1 LLRVEEVTMS
11 GGSELRDDGPGK
23 TRPPVEARAGAP
35 EPKVTGVGRVL
46 AVDDDRAVLRAL
58 TRTLERAGHEVRAI
72 DDGRAACEALSRMRP
87 HDIDVVVADI
97 SMPGADGL
105 EVMRHAHRVDPDLPV
120 LLMTGL
126 PTVESAV
133 QALEQGALRYL
144 LKPLDPAALIDA
156 VAKAVT
162 LREGVRDGSDTR
174 ASLTPTHQ
182 RVRVGLEQRFETALA
197 NLHMVFQPI
206 VAFGERRVYAYEAL
220 VRSSEATLAQPEAL
234 FDAAEQLHRVR
245 ALSRGV
251 RVAVAHAADA
261 APPDTELF
269 VNLHAEDL
277 VDEDLFSPSAALSRH
292 ASRVVLEITER
303 APMDNIPDIHERITA
318 LRSLGF
324 RIAIDD
330 LGAGY
335 AALSSLANLQPEV
348 VKLDMSLVR
357 GIDHTPIKQRL
368 VGALQTLSEPL
379 GILVVAEGVET
390 LAERDALVAQGCDLL
405 QGYLFAQPGFPFP
418 PARF

>member
-1 LLRVEEVTMS
+1 MS
-11 GGSELRDDGPGK
+11 GGSELRDNGAGK
-23 TRPPVEARAGAP
+23 GGVPAEPRAGAV
-35 EPKVTGVGRVL
+35 EPKVSTIGRVL

-72 DDGRAACEALSRMRP
+72 DDGRTACEALSRMRP
-87 HDIDVVVADI
+87 HEIDVVVADI

-105 EVMRHAHRVDPDLPV
+105 EVMRHAHRMDPDLPV

-156 VAKAVT
+156 VAKAVAW
-162 LREGVRDGSDTR
+162 REEARDGTDAR
-174 ASLTPTHQ
+174 VSLTPTFQ
-182 RVRVGLEQRFETALA
+182 RVRVGLEQRFEAALA
-197 NLHMVFQPI
+197 NLYMVFQPI
-206 VAFGERRVYAYEAL
+206 VAFDDRRVYAYEAL
-220 VRSSEATLAQPEAL
+220 VRSAETTLGQPEAL

-245 ALSRGV
+245 DLSRAV
-251 RVAVAHAADA
+251 RRAVAHAADS
-261 APPDTELF
+261 APRDVELF

-277 VDEDLFSPSAALSRH
+277 IDEDLFSPAAALSRH
-292 ASRVVLEITER
+292 AARVVLEITER

-390 LAERDALVAQGCDLL
+390 LAERDALVAQGCDLF
-405 QGYLFAQPGFPFP
+405 QGYLFAQPGPPFP

>member
-1 LLRVEEVTMS
+1 MS
-11 GGSELRDDGPGK
+11 GGSELRGNGGGGGGTPGERR
-23 TRPPVEARAGAP
+23 TATP
-35 EPKVTGVGRVL
+35 EPKISGLGRVL

-58 TRTLERAGHEVRAI
+58 SRTLERAGHEVRAI
-72 DDGRAACEALSRMRP
+72 DDGRLACEALSRMRP
-87 HDIDVVVADI
+87 HEVDVVVADI

-105 EVMRHAHRVDPDLPV
+105 EVMRHAHRMDPDLPV

-156 VAKAVT
+156 VAKAVAW
-162 LREGVRDGSDTR
+162 REEARDGNEAR
-174 ASLTPTHQ
+174 VSLTPTYQ

-197 NLHMVFQPI
+197 NLHLAFQPI
-206 VAFGERRVYAYEAL
+206 VAFGERRVHAYEAL
-220 VRSSEATLAQPEAL
+220 ARSSEATLGQPEAL

-245 ALSRGV
+245 DLSRAV
-251 RVAVAHAADA
+251 RLAVARAAES
-261 APPDTELF
+261 APPDVEMF

-277 VDEDLFSPSAALSRH
+277 RDEDLFSAAAPLTRL

-303 APMDNIPDIHERITA
+303 APMDNIPDIHDRITA

-390 LAERDALVAQGCDLL
+390 LAERDALVAQGCNLF
-405 QGYLFAQPGFPFP
+405 QGYLFARPGTAFPSAKF
-418 PARF
+418 

>member
-1 LLRVEEVTMS
+1 MS
-11 GGSELRDDGPGK
+11 GGRDLRDNGVSHAGKPGA
-23 TRPPVEARAGAP
+23 PRAGGSEA
-35 EPKVTGVGRVL
+35 KTSGVGRVL

-58 TRTLERAGHEVRAI
+58 SRTLQRAGHDVRAI

-105 EVMRHAHRVDPDLPV
+105 EVMRHAHRMDPDLPV

-162 LREGVRDGSDTR
+162 LREGAREGSDAR
-174 ASLTPTHQ
+174 VSLTPTYH
-182 RVRVGLEQRFETALA
+182 RMRVGLEQRFEAALA

-206 VAFGERRVYAYEAL
+206 VAFGERRVHAYEAL
-220 VRSSEATLAQPEAL
+220 ARSTEATLVQPEAL

-245 ALSRGV
+245 DLSRAV
-251 RVAVAHAADA
+251 RLAVARAAEV
-261 APPDTELF
+261 APPEVELF

-277 VDEDLFSPSAALSRH
+277 IDEELFSVSTALSRH

-303 APMDNIPDIHERITA
+303 ATMDNIPDIHERITA
-318 LRSLGF
+318 LRSLGY

-390 LAERDALVAQGCDLL
+390 PAERDALVAQGCDLF
-405 QGYLFAQPGFPFP
+405 QGYLFAHPGFPFP

>member
-1 LLRVEEVTMS
+1 MS
-11 GGSELRDDGPGK
+11 GGNEVRGNGAANA
-23 TRPPVEARAGAP
+23 PVLAVATEGAT
-35 EPKVTGVGRVL
+35 KALGLGRVL

-58 TRTLERAGHEVRAI
+58 CRTLERAGHEVRSI
-72 DDGRAACEALSRMRP
+72 DDGRSACEVLSRMRP
-87 HDIDVVVADI
+87 HEIDVVVADI

-105 EVMRHAHRVDPDLPV
+105 EVMRHAHRMDPDLPV

-162 LREGVRDGSDTR
+162 LREGIRDGIDAR
-174 ASLTPTHQ
+174 ASLTPSYQ
-182 RVRVGLEQRFETALA
+182 RVRVGLEQRFESALA
-197 NLHMVFQPI
+197 NVHMVFQPI
-206 VAFGERRVYAYEAL
+206 VAYGERRVHAYEAL
-220 VRSSEATLAQPEAL
+220 ARSSEGTLGQPEAL

-245 ALSRGV
+245 DLSRAI
-251 RVAVAHAADA
+251 RMAVARSIAG
-261 APPDTELF
+261 APASAEIF

-277 VDEDLFSPSAALSRH
+277 GDDDLFSSTAPLTQY
-292 ASRVVLEITER
+292 ASRIVLEITER
-303 APMDNIPDIHERITA
+303 APMDNIPDIHDRITA
-318 LRSLGF
+318 LRSHGF

-368 VGALQTLSEPL
+368 VAALQTLSEPL
-379 GILVVAEGVET
+379 GIQVVAEGVET
-390 LAERDALVAQGCDLL
+390 PAERDALVAQGCDLF
-405 QGYLFAQPGFPFP
+405 QGYLFAHPGFPFP
-418 PARF
+418 VARF

>member
-1 LLRVEEVTMS
+1 MS
-11 GGSELRDDGPGK
+11 GGRELRDNGAGK
-23 TRPPVEARAGAP
+23 GGIPAEPEARAVQ
-35 EPKVTGVGRVL
+35 PKLSAMGRVL

-87 HDIDVVVADI
+87 HEIDVVVADI

-105 EVMRHAHRVDPDLPV
+105 EVMRHAHRMDPDLPV

-144 LKPLDPAALIDA
+144 LKPLDPASLIDA
-156 VAKAVT
+156 VAKAVAW
-162 LREGVRDGSDTR
+162 REEARDGTDAR
-174 ASLTPTHQ
+174 VSLTPTYQ

-197 NLHMVFQPI
+197 NLHMAFQPI
-206 VAFGERRVYAYEAL
+206 VAFGERRVHAYEAL
-220 VRSSEATLAQPEAL
+220 ARSSESTLAQPEAL

-245 ALSRGV
+245 DLSRAV
-251 RVAVAHAADA
+251 RLAVARAAES
-261 APPDTELF
+261 APRDVELF

-277 VDEDLFSPSAALSRH
+277 IDEELYSPGAAFSRH

-390 LAERDALVAQGCDLL
+390 AAELDALVAQGCNLF
-405 QGYLFAQPGFPFP
+405 QGYLFAQPGPPFP
-418 PARF
+418 RARF

>member
-1 LLRVEEVTMS
+1 
-11 GGSELRDDGPGK
+11 
-23 TRPPVEARAGAP
+23 
-35 EPKVTGVGRVL
+35 
-46 AVDDDRAVLRAL
+46 
-58 TRTLERAGHEVRAI
+58 
-72 DDGRAACEALSRMRP
+72 MRP
-87 HDIDVVVADI
+87 HDVDVVVADI

-105 EVMRHAHRVDPDLPV
+105 EVMRHAHRMDPDLPV

-156 VAKAVT
+156 VAKAVAW
-162 LREGVRDGSDTR
+162 REEARDGGEAR
-174 ASLTPTHQ
+174 VSLTPTYQ

-206 VAFGERRVYAYEAL
+206 VAFCERRVHAYEAL
-220 VRSSEATLAQPEAL
+220 ARSAEATLSQPEAM

-245 ALSRGV
+245 DLSRAV
-251 RVAVAHAADA
+251 RSSVARAAET
-261 APPDTELF
+261 APRNVEIF

-277 VDEDLFSPSAALSRH
+277 LDEDLFSSSAALTRL

-303 APMDNIPDIHERITA
+303 APMDNIPDVHDRITA

-390 LAERDALVAQGCDLL
+390 LAERDALVAQGCNLF
-405 QGYLFAQPGFPFP
+405 QGYLFAHPGAPFP
-418 PARF
+418 RPRF

>member
-1 LLRVEEVTMS
+1 MS
-11 GGSELRDDGPGK
+11 GGSELGDGVGSGGA
-23 TRPPVEARAGAP
+23 PVEPPAGVVS
-35 EPKVTGVGRVL
+35 PKISGGGRVL

-72 DDGRAACEALSRMRP
+72 DDGRSACEVLSRMRP
-87 HDIDVVVADI
+87 HDVDVVVADI

-105 EVMRHAHRVDPDLPV
+105 EVMRHAHRMDPDLPV

-156 VAKAVT
+156 VAKAVAW
-162 LREGVRDGSDTR
+162 REEARDGIEAR
-174 ASLTPTHQ
+174 VSLTPTFQ

-206 VAFGERRVYAYEAL
+206 VAFGERRVHAYEAL
-220 VRSSEATLAQPEAL
+220 ARSSEATLGQPEAL

-245 ALSRGV
+245 DLSRAV
-251 RVAVAHAADA
+251 RGAVSRAAES
-261 APPDTELF
+261 APHDVELF

-277 VDEDLFSPSAALSRH
+277 IDEDLYSPAAALSRH

-303 APMDNIPDIHERITA
+303 APMDNIPDVHDRITA
-318 LRSLGF
+318 LRSLGY

-390 LAERDALVAQGCDLL
+390 LAERDALVAQGCNLF

-418 PARF
+418 TARF